1 MTREHRRILTL
12 IEWDEGRGRPACLEL
27 TALARRL
34 AQECGAIPCALL
46 LGSGLAEAS
55 EEIARYAEEVYV
67 IENALLG
74 DFQADLYAAALTV
87 VGRSL
92 APGAILMPHTYN
104 AMEIAPKVACRLGSE
119 LVTGC
124 ISVEKGEQGKLLCS
138 KQVYGGHAVAV
149 FQTKGGVPAIITL
162 EPRNSGCARP
172 IESPGRVIPFACE
185 LDGSLALTQSIS
197 MIPEGSAGLDLA
209 DVVVAG
215 GRGAGTPEGITL
227 LEELAQTLRRR
238 FARVEIGASRALVDA
253 GLFPRACQIGQTGET
268 VRPEVYVAVAIS
280 GSTQHVGGMAGSK
293 TVVAINKNSD
303 APIFEVS
310 DYGAVGTLESILPAF
325 IRQLEDLA

>member
-1 MTREHRRILTL
+1 MTREHERILTL
-12 IEWDEGRGRPACLEL
+12 IEWDEGRGRSGCIEL
-27 TALARRL
+27 AALARKL
-34 AQECGAIPCALL
+34 AHNCGAIPCALL
-46 LGSGLAEAS
+46 LGSGVAGAS
-55 EEIARYAEEVYV
+55 EEIARYVEEVYV
-67 IENALLG
+67 IENALL
-74 DFQADLYAAALTV
+74 DNFQADLYAAALTV

-92 APGAILMPHTYN
+92 APGAILMAHTYN

-124 ISVEKGEQGKLLCS
+124 FSVEKGEQGKLLCS
-138 KQVYGGHAVAV
+138 KQVYGGHTVAV
-149 FQTKGGVPAIITL
+149 FQTKGEVPAIITL
-162 EPRNSGCARP
+162 ERPNNGCTGP

-227 LEELAQTLRRR
+227 LEELARTLRRR

-253 GLFPRACQIGQTGET
+253 GLFPRARQIGQTGET
-268 VRPEVYVAVAIS
+268 VSPEVYVAVAIS

-293 TVVAINKNSD
+293 TVIAINKNSD

-310 DYGAVGTLESILPAF
+310 DYGAVGTLETILPAF
-325 IRQLEDLA
+325 IRQLEDPA